1 MKKTKTKSAPAI
13 KWVKPKASEDNRFW
27 GTEWLGYTGGET
39 PVFEITDDGV
49 LFFKAGD
56 SILLGSYSAPRSAKR
71 GAERF
76 AKRMREIFA

>member
-1 MKKTKTKSAPAI
+1 MKNTKAKSTPAI
-13 KWVKPKASEDNRFW
+13 EWIKGNRPY
-27 GTEWLGYTGGET
+27 EWIGDINGK

-56 SILLGSYSAPRSAKR
+56 SILLGSYSSPRSAKR

-76 AKRMREIFA
+76 AKRMREIFAEDGK